1 MEIEAGAEKIIE
13 ILQTH
18 GFEAYLVGGCV
29 RDLCLGRTPQDWDIA
44 TSALPEQIQQLFP
57 HTIPTGLRHGTVTVV
72 LDGHRHYEVTT
83 YRIDGEY
90 TDARRPVQVTFTA
103 SLEEDLR
110 RRDFTINA
118 MAYNHRAGLLDP
130 FDGTGDL
137 QRRVIRAVGRAE
149 ERFQEDALRML
160 RAVRLASQLGYA
172 IERETAKRILLKSHL
187 LEKISKERIRD
198 ELMKILTSEHP
209 GFLGQLSS
217 LGLMKYII
225 PEIEQGIGFGQRNV
239 HHDKSVYT
247 HTLAVIKNVPNN
259 PVLRLAALCHDI
271 AKPVTFSLDD
281 KGRGH
286 FYGHHVVGES
296 MTREIL
302 HRLKFDQTTTH
313 KVCILVRE
321 HMSRFERFN
330 EKGLKK
336 FINRVEPENLN
347 NLFVLQI
354 ADILASKP
362 PHDFSGILCLQTKI
376 EKILNEKQP
385 LTVKDLA
392 VNGYDLRA
400 WGMEPGIKLGQTLQ
414 YLLEKVWENPELN
427 TREKLR
433 EEVQKC
439 RNKGADNEGEVVVKK
454 GKKKGEKAKRTY

>member
-1 MEIEAGAEKIIE
+1 MKIDAGAGKIIE

-29 RDLCLGRTPQDWDIA
+29 RDLCLGSTPQDWDIA
-44 TSALPEQIQQLFP
+44 TSARPEQMQQLFP
-57 HTIPTGLRHGTVTVV
+57 QTIATGLKHGTVTVV
-72 LDGHRHYEVTT
+72 LDGRKHYEVTT

-90 TDARRPVQVTFTA
+90 ADARRPAQVTFTV

-118 MAYNHRAGLLDP
+118 MAYNRQAGVIDP

-137 QRRVIRAVGRAE
+137 QRKIIRAVGKPE

-160 RAVRLASQLGYA
+160 RAVRFASRLGYE
-172 IERETAKRILLKSHL
+172 IETETAQSIILKSQL

-198 ELMKILTSEHP
+198 ELMKILTSEQP
-209 GFLGQLSS
+209 AFIGQLSS

-225 PEIEQGIGFGQRNV
+225 PEIEQGIGFDQRSV
-239 HHDKSVYT
+239 HHDKAVYA
-247 HTLAVIKNVPNN
+247 HTLAVIENVPND

-271 AKPVTFSLDD
+271 AKPVTFSLDE

-286 FYGHHVVGES
+286 FYGHHLVGER

-302 HRLKFDQTTTH
+302 QRLKFDQTTLH

-321 HMSRFERFN
+321 HMSRLERLN
-330 EKGLKK
+330 EKSLKK
-336 FINRVEPENLN
+336 LINRVEPENLN
-347 NLFVLQI
+347 SLFALQI

-362 PHDFSGILCLQTKI
+362 PHDFSGVLHLQTKI

-392 VNGYDLRA
+392 VNGHDLMA
-400 WGMEPGIKLGQTLQ
+400 WGMEPGIELGQTLQ
-414 YLLEKVWENPELN
+414 WLLEKVWEDPELN
-427 TREKLR
+427 MKEKLR
-433 EEVQKC
+433 EEV
-439 RNKGADNEGEVVVKK
+439 KK
-454 GKKKGEKAKRTY
+454 GRNN